1 MSGNMNER
9 SILLIGATG
18 GVGKVLARSLMSRGY
33 WVIATCRTKK
43 QGQRLLSD
51 GLCERTI
58 QMNLGRTR
66 SIESAF
72 TVLEGEGID
81 ALAGSINCAAI
92 TRAAMLE
99 TMSETDF
106 REILQIN
113 VAGTLRAAQ
122 LSIPLLRHGQ
132 GRLIF
137 VGSSGGDI
145 ALPALGGYSASK
157 FALEALS
164 DALRRELALWKIPVS
179 LVKPGPIKTS
189 MMLHH
194 LKEID
199 GIITDNPRDE
209 PEEYLKL
216 YRGHRKRM
224 EYGYRHGVAPEA
236 VAATILKALE
246 EKRPAARYTVGVQ
259 PSLANYA
266 SRLLPDEVQDRLLVL
281 ENFLAGE

>member
-1 MSGNMNER
+1 MSGNMNEQ

-18 GVGKVLARSLMSRGY
+18 GVGKALARSLISRGY
-33 WVIATCRTKK
+33 WVIAMCRTKK

-51 GLCERTI
+51 GLCDQTI

-72 TVLEGEGID
+72 TALEAEGVD
-81 ALAGSINCAAI
+81 TLAGSINCAAI
-92 TRAAMLE
+92 TQAAMLE
-99 TMSETDF
+99 TMNETDF
-106 REILQIN
+106 RDMLQIN

-179 LVKPGPIKTS
+179 LVKPGPIRTS
-189 MMLHH
+189 MMLRH
-194 LKEID
+194 LRELD
-199 GIITDNPRDE
+199 VIITDNPRDE
-209 PEEYLKL
+209 PEEYMKL
-216 YRGHRKRM
+216 YRGHQKRM
-224 EYGYRHGVAPEA
+224 EYGYRNGVTPET

-246 EKRPAARYTVGVQ
+246 EKRPAARYTVGMQ
-259 PSLANYA
+259 PSLTHYA
-266 SRLLPDEVQDRLLVL
+266 SRLLPDGVQDRLL
-281 ENFLAGE
+281 ENFLAGD